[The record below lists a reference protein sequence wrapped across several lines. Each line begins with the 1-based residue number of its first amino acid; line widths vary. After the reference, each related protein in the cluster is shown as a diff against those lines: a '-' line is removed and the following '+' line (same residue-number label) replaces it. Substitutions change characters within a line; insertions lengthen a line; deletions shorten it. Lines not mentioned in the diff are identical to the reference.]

1 MIGLTHLPVSQ
12 DRQRKS
18 QWRAALGLRL
28 VHGEA
33 WLVSVGVLWKR
44 WSGAVAS
51 NASNFVGVAGMQLR
65 CNCWLPESSSSSSS
79 TIYKERNAC
88 LTRIQISQQLSRSE
102 ENLMSQSLCHLAV
115 NIPGAHSEQ
124 SLWSWK
130 QRQQRLDIPTTL
142 LQRFRP
148 ACASSLC
155 WDWHPTEQ
163 GSSFGFC

>member
-1 MIGLTHLPVSQ
+1 M
-12 DRQRKS
+12 
-18 QWRAALGLRL
+18 
-28 VHGEA
+28 
-33 WLVSVGVLWKR
+33 SVGVLWKR

-115 NIPGAHSEQ
+115 NIPGAHCNPCEVESKG
-124 SLWSWK
+124 S
-130 QRQQRLDIPTTL
+130 RLDIPTL

-148 ACASSLC
+148 ACAAALGLASYRARVKLWFLLDWALNFARVARVHMFWSSWLPELRVC
-155 WDWHPTEQ
+155 D
-163 GSSFGFC
+163 

>member
-102 ENLMSQSLCHLAV
+102 KNLMSQSLCHLAV
-115 NIPGAHSEQ
+115 NIPGAHCNPCEVESKGSRGWIFLPFCRDFAQ
-124 SLWSWK
+124 HA
-130 QRQQRLDIPTTL
+130 QRR
-142 LQRFRP
+142 
-148 ACASSLC
+148 